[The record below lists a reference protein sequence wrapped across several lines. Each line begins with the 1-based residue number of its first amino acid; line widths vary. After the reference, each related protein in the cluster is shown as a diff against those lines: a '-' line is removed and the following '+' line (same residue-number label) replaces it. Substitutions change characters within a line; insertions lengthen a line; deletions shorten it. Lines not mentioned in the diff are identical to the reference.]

1 MEASAR
7 YQRERC
13 NVRLPLPSFLPCSL
27 ETLSFVQ
34 LGAGYAASNAADA
47 TIASARKLALALAT
61 PSPNDGF
68 VVLGGNTS
76 TLCLMLSYAV
86 ESGIEAGDVF
96 ILASSG
102 HEANI
107 GPWVRVAHRK
117 GATVVW
123 WHPSGANGEDAC
135 PLEGLKECLA
145 AANGRAKLVALA
157 HVSNLLGGVADV
169 AAISR
174 LAHES
179 GAVVVCDS
187 VAYAPHRA
195 LDAPAMGAD
204 FIVWSFYKARYTSNA
219 AFFVNLASHVSYP
232 PSHPLIYIVA
242 DVWPPHG
249 RAVRHPQRLG
259 GADGE
264 GRGPA
269 EPLLRHRQRRRRRG
283 RCVDLTGFP
292 SISLSF
298 SPTLIMYQAP
308 LRTRPG
314 SPAARRT
321 RRAPRS
327 LAPGH
332 S

>member
-1 MEASAR
+1 MPEQAVEASAH

-13 NVRLPLPSFLPCSL
+13 NVHLPFLSFQLCSL

-47 TIASARKLALALAT
+47 TVASARKLASALAT

-107 GPWVRVAHRK
+107 GPWVRVAQRK
-117 GATVVW
+117 CATVLW
-123 WHPSGANGEDAC
+123 WHPSGAHGEDAC
-135 PLEGLKECLA
+135 PLEGLKERLVS
-145 AANGRAKLVALA
+145 ANGRAKLVALA

-169 AAISR
+169 AAISK

-195 LDAPAMGAD
+195 LDAPALGAD
-204 FIVWSFYKARYTSNA
+204 FIVWSFYKARYVSNDA
-219 AFFVNLASHVSYP
+219 PFFST
-232 PSHPLIYIVA
+232 
-242 DVWPPHG
+242 
-249 RAVRHPQRLG
+249 
-259 GADGE
+259 
-264 GRGPA
+264 
-269 EPLLRHRQRRRRRG
+269 LL
-283 RCVDLTGFP
+283 LTCPFLHH
-292 SISLSF
+292 I
-298 SPTLIMYQAP
+298 
-308 LRTRPG
+308 
-314 SPAARRT
+314 
-321 RRAPRS
+321 
-327 LAPGH
+327 H
-332 S
+332 